1 MLKRVLPCA
10 VLICTFTAS
19 NASAQEMIKNMA
31 RRAGVGGSFGGIF
44 TLDDDVNVGPAFGF
58 NFGFAPEPGLAP
70 TMGFGWYQGDLTLSG
85 VSGDREVGR
94 LRVRPLMAGISYS
107 WVTGRWATSVSL
119 NAGVSFNSIRLDDQ
133 YRNFF
138 GPGTEVTVDAS
149 NSFCVRPQLRFE
161 YAVAPKVGIFSSLGY
176 FFTEF
181 DNEIN
186 TPVGRFENEW
196 DASSF
201 NVFVGAMVY
210 PFK

>member
-1 MLKRVLPCA
+1 MTRFALAALLA
-10 VLICTFTAS
+10 FGYMAS
-19 NASAQEMIKNMA
+19 EASAQDMIKNTA
-31 RRAGVGGSFGGIF
+31 KRAGVGGSFGGIF

-58 NFGFAPEPGLAP
+58 NFGLAPEPGLAP
-70 TMGFGWYQGDLTLSG
+70 SIGFGWYQGDLTLSG

-94 LRVRPLMAGISYS
+94 LRVRPLMAGISYT

-119 NAGVSFNSIRLDDQ
+119 NAGVSFNSIDLDDQ
-133 YRNFF
+133 YRDFF

-149 NSFCVRPQLRFE
+149 NSFCVRPQIRFE
-161 YAVAPKVGIFSSLGY
+161 YSVAPKVGIFSSLGF

-201 NVFVGAMVY
+201 NVFVGVMVY